1 MSNRGRVF
9 KQGSSYGY
17 YFSYTYNGK
26 RKQVKK
32 QGFKQQRLAQQALTK
47 ALAEIDGGRLVGA
60 DKQTVENFLCSWV
73 KDYERSQTVKAS
85 TVETTKI
92 HIDKYLIPGIGA
104 VRLSALNVKT
114 IETYLGDLLSDG
126 RINENSKKPKG
137 LSPKTVRNIFGTLHR
152 ALYDAVRFG
161 LLAFNPAGQVQLP
174 KYQRPPITPWSGE
187 QAGVFI
193 QYAENKQ
200 DHLAPIWR
208 LLLVTGL
215 RRGELVGLRW
225 SDIDLVEATV
235 SIAQTKVMA
244 GNLSVTTTPKSRAGT
259 RTLAVD
265 PGTVTALAL
274 LKNQQETTAKQLG
287 TRLPDLVVTADDGRP
302 VQPKWL
308 YERFKASQK
317 GSGLP
322 YIHLHQA
329 RHTAVTWQLSEGTP
343 LHIVSGRTGHSQ
355 SSTTANIY
363 AHFLPQHDS
372 QASTVIGYALD
383 QAIQNA
389 KTGVAKVE
397 QKVAER

>member
-1 MSNRGRVF
+1 MSNRGKVF
-9 KQGSSYGY
+9 KRGLTYTY
-17 YFSYTYNGK
+17 YFSYTHKGK
-26 RKQVKK
+26 RIQVKK
-32 QGFKQQRLAQQALTK
+32 GGYEKQKTAQQALTK

-60 DKQTVENFLCSWV
+60 DKQTVADFLCSWV

-92 HIDKYLIPGIGA
+92 HIDKYLIPGLGA
-104 VRLSALNVKT
+104 VRLSALSVKT
-114 IETYLGDLLSDG
+114 IETFLGDLLNEG
-126 RINENSKKPKG
+126 RINPNSKKTKG

-152 ALYDAVRFG
+152 ALFDAVRFE
-161 LLAFNPAGQVQLP
+161 LLAFNPASQVQLP
-174 KYQRPPITPWSGE
+174 KYQRPLITPWLGE
-187 QAGVFI
+187 QAGAFI
-193 QYAENKQ
+193 QYAENRQ
-200 DHLAPIWR
+200 DPLAPIWR

-244 GNLSVTTTPKSRAGT
+244 GNLCVITTPKSRAGT
-259 RTLAVD
+259 RTLSID
-265 PGTVTALAL
+265 PGTVTALAH
-274 LKNQQETTAKQLG
+274 LKNQQEATAKQLG
-287 TRLPDLVVTADDGRP
+287 ARLPDLVVTADDGRP

-308 YERFKASQK
+308 YERFKSAQR

-372 QASTVIGYALD
+372 KASTVIGYALD
-383 QAIQNA
+383 QAIKNA
-389 KTGVAKVE
+389 QQLGSRNE
-397 QKVAER
+397 NLVAER